1 MKKLQPP
8 LKKVTPSFPA
18 TSLSKLRSCQG
29 PPSRKFGRRL
39 NPHPLQ
45 QKVGVHTLVAEAVAN
60 SRPMTVE
67 TITDVRS
74 NKENN
79 RIK

>member
-1 MKKLQPP
+1 M
-8 LKKVTPSFPA
+8 
-18 TSLSKLRSCQG
+18 
-29 PPSRKFGRRL
+29 
-39 NPHPLQ
+39 
-45 QKVGVHTLVAEAVAN
+45 AEAEAAVN

>member
-1 MKKLQPP
+1 M
-8 LKKVTPSFPA
+8 A
-18 TSLSKLRSCQG
+18 E
-29 PPSRKFGRRL
+29 
-39 NPHPLQ
+39 
-45 QKVGVHTLVAEAVAN
+45 AEAVLN

-67 TITDVRS
+67 TITDVRR